1 MNNLT
6 SIDSGSFMPAKIKN
20 SLNFIQSG
28 SGDPI
33 LLIHGIAASLHD
45 WNELIPALN
54 GAGYGIYALD
64 LPGHGKSGG
73 PDNRVYNIANVFETF
88 SSWIESL
95 PLDKPLVLVGHSLG
109 AYFALQ
115 YTLHHPERVRALV
128 LSDPLYNLGQ
138 LPFLLRL
145 NYRHALIDTTLI
157 EHLPEWIIKRAV
169 DLTSL
174 SIRNGYELSAEVR
187 KQTAA
192 DYKRAQPGIFN
203 IFNSLPDLT
212 AQLHLIDQPAL
223 VVWGAHDST
232 LAPASFAKILQLL
245 PNARGS
251 AISDAGHV
259 PHQSHPL
266 EFNRRVLEFL
276 SSLSISR

>member
-1 MNNLT
+1 
-6 SIDSGSFMPAKIKN
+6 MPFEIKS

-28 SGDPI
+28 NGDPI

-45 WNELIPALN
+45 WNDLLPELN
-54 GAGYGIYALD
+54 DAGYGSYALD

-73 PDNRVYNIANVFETF
+73 PDDRIYNIANVVEPFNN
-88 SSWIESL
+88 WIESL
-95 PLDKPLVLVGHSLG
+95 PLDKPLILVGHSLG

-115 YTLHHPERVRALV
+115 YTLCHPERVRALV
-128 LSDPLYNLGQ
+128 LCDPLYNLDQ

-145 NYRHALIDTTLI
+145 NYRHALIDTSLI
-157 EHLPEWIIKRAV
+157 DRLPEWIIQRAV

-174 SIRNGYELSAEVR
+174 SIRNGYELSAQVR

-212 AQLHLIDQPAL
+212 TQLHLISQPAL
-223 VVWGAHDST
+223 VVWGARDHT
-232 LAPASFAKILQLL
+232 LATASFSKILQLL

-251 AISDAGHV
+251 AIQGAGHV
-259 PHQSHPL
+259 PHQSHPA
-266 EFNRRVLEFL
+266 EFNRRVLKFL
-276 SSLSISR
+276 SSLPGSD